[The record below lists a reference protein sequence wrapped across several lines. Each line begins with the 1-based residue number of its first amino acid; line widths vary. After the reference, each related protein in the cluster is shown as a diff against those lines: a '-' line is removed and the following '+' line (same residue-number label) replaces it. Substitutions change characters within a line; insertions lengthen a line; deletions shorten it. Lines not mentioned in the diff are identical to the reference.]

1 MSNYQWFQPLPAVSV
16 ENRYW
21 TLLSTHILPRKL
33 FSLLVCFEGWGSVSV
48 KFANFQ
54 YFVARHISYLKN
66 KAVASSLELVNAW
79 KSQLDAFQL
88 LPSTTTHKNYIQ
100 SSSYWQLN
108 LSHTAGLEAS
118 RPHLSI
124 IITQQHP
131 KANANKKRP
140 SKIERTN
147 RGIVRSN
154 INNFLKENMTKTP
167 IRKQF
172 PIIKQTQL

>member
-33 FSLLVCFEGWGSVSV
+33 FSLLVCFEGWGSFSV
-48 KFANFQ
+48 WKFAIK
-54 YFVARHISYLKN
+54 HISYLKN
-66 KAVASSLELVNAW
+66 KAAANSLELVNAW

-124 IITQQHP
+124 IIIQQHP

-140 SKIERTN
+140 SKIDRTN